1 MTQVKTI
8 TNDLLSSL
16 MEFSAAQ
23 ALCG

>member
-8 TNDLLSSL
+8 MNDLLSIL
-16 MEFSAAQ
+16 IEFSAAQ